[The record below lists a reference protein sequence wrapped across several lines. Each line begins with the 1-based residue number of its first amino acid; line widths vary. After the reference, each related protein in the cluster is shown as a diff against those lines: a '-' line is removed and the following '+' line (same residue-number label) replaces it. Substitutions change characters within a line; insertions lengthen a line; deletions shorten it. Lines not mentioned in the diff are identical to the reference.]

1 MSNKRIFRN
10 LNTYN
15 IGEENTLTGH
25 PIVFESLTDMGTHYE
40 IIKRGALDNSDLSD
54 ISLLINHQFNEL
66 PIARYRQNDETSTL
80 KIFLEDDGL
89 HFEATLDE
97 NNPKAA
103 EVLSCIK
110 RKDIQKMSFG
120 FFLDEQNPACVH
132 WIENI
137 GDKPTMVIT
146 RIEAVFDIS
155 VVTWPAYE
163 STSVQLKRDKEQVE
177 IEETDVF
184 ANYQIQK
191 KSSDFELLKAKTRA
205 KYIK

>member
-184 ANYQIQK
+184 ANYQVQK
-191 KSSDFELLKAKTRA
+191 KNSDFELLKAKTRA

>member
-1 MSNKRIFRN
+1 MNNKMLFRN

-15 IGEENTLTGH
+15 IGDNTITGH

-66 PIARYRQNDETSTL
+66 PIARYRQYDEASTL
-80 KIFLEDDGL
+80 KISLEDDGL

-97 NNPKAA
+97 QNPKAA
-103 EVLSCIK
+103 EVLSCVK
-110 RKDIQKMSFG
+110 RGDIQKMSFG

-146 RIEAVFDIS
+146 RIEKVFDIS
-155 VVTWPAYE
+155 IVTWPAYE
-163 STSVQLKRDKEQVE
+163 STSVQMKREKEVE
-177 IEETDVF
+177 VEEADVF
-184 ANYQIQK
+184 ANYQLQK
-191 KSSDFELLKAKTRA
+191 RASDLAMLKLKTLAKFV
-205 KYIK
+205 KL

>member
-1 MSNKRIFRN
+1 MSNKRLFRN

-15 IGEENTLTGH
+15 IGDNTITGH

-66 PIARYRQNDETSTL
+66 PIARYRQGDENSTL
-80 KIFLEDDGL
+80 KISLEDDGL

-97 NNPKAA
+97 QNPKAA
-103 EVLSCIK
+103 EVLSCVK
-110 RKDIQKMSFG
+110 RGDIQKMSFG

-163 STSVQLKRDKEQVE
+163 STSVQMKREKEVE
-177 IEETDVF
+177 VEEADVF
-184 ANYQIQK
+184 ANYQLQK
-191 KSSDFELLKAKTRA
+191 RASDLSMLKLKTLAKFV
-205 KYIK
+205 K

>member
-1 MSNKRIFRN
+1 
-10 LNTYN
+10 
-15 IGEENTLTGH
+15 
-25 PIVFESLTDMGTHYE
+25 MGTHYE

-66 PIARYRQNDETSTL
+66 PIARYRQGDEASTL
-80 KIFLEDDGL
+80 KISLEDDGL

-97 NNPKAA
+97 QNPKSA
-103 EVLSCIK
+103 EVLSCVK
-110 RKDIQKMSFG
+110 RGDIQKMSFG
-120 FFLDEQNPACVH
+120 FFLDEQNPACAH
-132 WIENI
+132 WIENP

-163 STSVQLKRDKEQVE
+163 STSVQMKREKEME

-184 ANYQIQK
+184 AEYQEK
-191 KSSDFELLKAKTRA
+191 KRTAELELLKLKARA
-205 KYIK
+205 KFVK

>member
-1 MSNKRIFRN
+1 MSNKRLFRN

-15 IGEENTLTGH
+15 IGDNTITGH

-54 ISLLINHQFNEL
+54 ISFLINHLFDGL
-66 PIARYRQNDETSTL
+66 PIARFRKGDENSTL

-97 NNPKAA
+97 RNPRAA
-103 EVLSCIK
+103 EVLSCI
-110 RKDIQKMSFG
+110 RRGDIQKMSFG
-120 FFLDEQNPACVH
+120 FLLEEQNPACVH

-146 RIEAVFDIS
+146 RIEKVFDIS

-163 STSVQLKRDKEQVE
+163 STSVQLKRDKEME
-177 IEETDVF
+177 IEEADVF
-184 ANYQIQK
+184 AEYQRAANLKQ
-191 KSSDFELLKAKTRA
+191 LKAKARA
-205 KYIK
+205 KFVK

>member
-15 IGEENTLTGH
+15 IGDNTITGH

-66 PIARYRQNDETSTL
+66 PIARYRQGDEASTL
-80 KIFLEDDGL
+80 KISLEDDGL

-97 NNPKAA
+97 QNPKSA
-103 EVLSCIK
+103 EVLSCI
-110 RKDIQKMSFG
+110 RRGDIQKMSFG

-163 STSVQLKRDKEQVE
+163 STSVQMKREKEVE
-177 IEETDVF
+177 VEETDVF
-184 ANYQIQK
+184 ANYQLQK
-191 KSSDFELLKAKTRA
+191 RASDLAMLKIKTLAKFV
-205 KYIK
+205 KL

>member
-1 MSNKRIFRN
+1 MSNKRLFRN

-15 IGEENTLTGH
+15 IGDNTITGH

-66 PIARYRQNDETSTL
+66 PIARYRQGDEASTL
-80 KIFLEDDGL
+80 KISLEEDGL

-97 NNPKAA
+97 QNPKAA

-110 RKDIQKMSFG
+110 RGDIQKMSFG

-163 STSVQLKRDKEQVE
+163 STSVQMKREKEVE
-177 IEETDVF
+177 VEEADVF
-184 ANYQIQK
+184 ANYQLQK
-191 KSSDFELLKAKTRA
+191 RASDLSMLKLKTLAKFV
-205 KYIK
+205 KL